1 MAPVLWPK
9 QYLVALIAC
18 HSFADGLAGTLCW
31 ILLLLLWG
39 RRSRLD
45 VVLGKKIS
53 HFVRKIDRASVESH
67 GFDLMVVGA
76 VQVDNVGDGQDVGE
90 CGIFFHKKMFEI
102 ACAQFDELNIH
113 ACAMDCWD
121 WKGADYVHGPDF
133 S

>member
-9 QYLVALIAC
+9 QYLVALIAG
-18 HSFADGLAGTLCW
+18 HSLADGLAGTLRW
-31 ILLLLLWG
+31 VLLLLLWS

-53 HFVRKIDRASVESH
+53 HIARKVDRASVESH
-67 GFDLMVVGA
+67 DFDLMMVGA
-76 VQVDNVGDGQDVGE
+76 VEVDDVGDGQIVGE
-90 CGIFFHKKMFEI
+90 CGVFFHKKMFEV
-102 ACAQFDELNIH
+102 ACTQFDELNIH

-121 WKGADYVHGPDF
+121 WKGADDVHGPYF